1 MWKLLP
7 LCAAAWLLALAA
19 PAADKA
25 PRKVKL
31 EGVLRTGVVAIGGE
45 TTGTVLKTKKGDF
58 ELDLGKDKNLRAKAE
73 RLNGKK
79 VVVAGTLRVR
89 KGVEVT
95 SRKEYMVKTPPPP
108 ASSSKK

>member
-19 PAADKA
+19 TAADKA

-45 TTGTVLKTKKGDF
+45 TTGTVLKTKDGNF
-58 ELDLGKDKNLRAKAE
+58 ELDLGKDRELRARAE
-73 RLNGKK
+73 KLDGKR

-89 KGVEVT
+89 KGVEV
-95 SRKEYMVKTPPPP
+95 KERRVITVTRLR
-108 ASSSKK
+108 AAAED